1 MQKAQP
7 LDATGMSM
15 LKPLVEKAALTLA
28 INDAWLMIA
37 LLTAVVL
44 ICIPFAKRAK

>member
-1 MQKAQP
+1 
-7 LDATGMSM
+7 M

-28 INDAWLMIA
+28 INNAWLMIA